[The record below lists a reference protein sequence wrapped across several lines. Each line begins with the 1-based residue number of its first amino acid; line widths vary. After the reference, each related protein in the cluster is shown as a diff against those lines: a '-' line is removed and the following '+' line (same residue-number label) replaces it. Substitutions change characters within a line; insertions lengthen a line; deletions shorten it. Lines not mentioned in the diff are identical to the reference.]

1 MQLHHYEGSNAQF
14 VHQTSMAR
22 IHELLA
28 RLKVGV
34 DAELTPS
41 AGALHWGHAGD
52 AKSIEA
58 TLKHLCDRVFRE
70 GEYA

>member
-1 MQLHHYEGSNAQF
+1 MQLHRNEATNAQ
-14 VHQTSMAR
+14 VAHQASMTR

-28 RLKVGV
+28 RLQMGV
-34 DAELTPS
+34 DTELTPTT
-41 AGALHWGHAGD
+41 GELHWGHAGD

-58 TLKHLCDRVFRE
+58 ALQQIYDRIFRE

>member
-1 MQLHHYEGSNAQF
+1 MQLHRYEASNAQ
-14 VHQTSMAR
+14 VAHQASMVR

-28 RLKVGV
+28 RLQVGV

-41 AGALHWGHAGD
+41 SGTLHWGHAGD

-58 TLKHLCDRVFRE
+58 TLQHLCDRVFRE